1 MIRMWK
7 HLHKKKMQ
15 ETKAET
21 DLRKKYHEF
30 LSVLFENENSLDLM
44 TRLEEKMY
52 NNQLISLP
60 YLKGMIGSLSKR
72 IANIVESLIQLSG
85 GEHAALREVYGRL
98 DKNIRRELTGRQE
111 PIYTPIIIPLAAVK
125 KELADKVGN
134 KMANLGEMQNHCGQ
148 LIPTGFAAT
157 ACAYTHFL
165 EYNNLSAKINDVLCE
180 LEQNDSHQLLE
191 AEKEIKS
198 LFMAAQ
204 IPPEIEYSIL
214 HESAKLE
221 KEKGRPLNWA
231 VRSSAIGEDLAESSF
246 AGQFATILNVR
257 SDQLLEAYKEVAS
270 SKYNASVIV
279 YQRMKNIRDD
289 DVAMSVGFMEMIDP
303 ICSGVMYS
311 LNPIK
316 PESREIVINAVWGVG
331 ELLVEGVISADVYIL
346 KRAPGFPLVRVETA
360 DKKICLIQVQGGG
373 LQQSVLS
380 KEKSGRRCL
389 NKDQLGKLAEMA
401 IRLEE
406 HFQGPQD
413 IEWCFDQQ
421 DNLYMLQ
428 ARPLPICE
436 AVEPTS
442 PATLIDA
449 TIIASNTQPI
459 SPGIGWGKVFKAT
472 DVHDLTDLA
481 QGAVLVLKH
490 SSPRFIGALRKAAA
504 VVVEKGNWTD
514 HMASVIREFGVP
526 CLVRVD
532 GIFDGL
538 QNGQEITVDADRGI
552 IYAGIV
558 KGLQKTT
565 TSFRKNCAIVPKTES
580 NRLLKDIAKYIFPL
594 HLTDPRR
601 DEFAPESCQTWHDIL
616 RFCHETALNEMFL
629 LKEKS
634 QLRSVKNIFRVASDL
649 PFTLY
654 VLDILGNSVQGN
666 HHDIITAEN
675 VKNLPFEKLWEGMTA
690 PEVNWKGP
698 DHQMGTKDLFS
709 AMLRTPMYTA
719 TQPVDTKSYAVVAPE
734 YLNMSLSMGYH
745 YIVLDCYLS
754 DDAFNNYISLSFK
767 GGAAEARKRSLRV
780 AFISKILKHMDF
792 NVITSADFLKARLKN
807 ESAEELGKK
816 LNTIGHLLGVTRL
829 LDLAME
835 DERIVEKYVASFES
849 HDYSLGVK

>member
-7 HLHKKKMQ
+7 HLHKKKML

-21 DLRKKYHEF
+21 DLRNKYHEF

-44 TRLEEKMY
+44 TRLEEKLY

-60 YLKGMIGSLSKR
+60 YLKGMVGSLSKR
-72 IANIVESLIQLSG
+72 IVNIVESLIQLSG
-85 GEHAALREVYGRL
+85 GEYVALREVYERL
-98 DKNIRRELTGRQE
+98 GKDIRRELTGRQE

-148 LIPTGFAAT
+148 LIPIGFAAT

-165 EYNNLSAKINDVLCE
+165 EYNSLSAKINDVLCK
-180 LEQNDSHQLLE
+180 LEPNDSHQLLD
-191 AEKEIKS
+191 AEKEIKK
-198 LFMAAQ
+198 LFLEAQ

-214 HESAKLE
+214 DESAKLE
-221 KEKGRPLNWA
+221 KERGRPIHWA

-246 AGQFATILNVR
+246 AGQFATILNVPT
-257 SDQLLEAYKEVAS
+257 DQLLQAYKEVAS

-303 ICSGVMYS
+303 VCSGVMYS
-311 LNPIK
+311 LNPVK
-316 PESREIVINAVWGVG
+316 PDSREMVINAVWGVG

-346 KRAPGFPLVRVETA
+346 KRDPGFPLVREETA
-360 DKKICLIQVQGGG
+360 EKKICLTQVQGGG
-373 LQQSVLS
+373 LQQLVLS
-380 KEKSGRRCL
+380 KEKSCRRCL
-389 NKDQLGKLAEMA
+389 NGEQLRKLAEMA
-401 IRLEE
+401 VRIEE

-428 ARPLPICE
+428 ARPLRICE
-436 AVEPTS
+436 EVEPAG
-442 PATLIDA
+442 PAPLVDA
-449 TIIASNTQPI
+449 TVITSNTQPI
-459 SPGIGWGKVFKAT
+459 SPGVGWGKVFKAA
-472 DVHDLTDLA
+472 DLHDLTDLA

-490 SSPRFIGALRKAAA
+490 SSPRFIGALRKAVA

-532 GIFDGL
+532 GIFDEL
-538 QNGQEITVDADRGI
+538 QNGQEITVDADRGV

-558 KGLQKTT
+558 KVLQKTT
-565 TSFRKNCAIVPKTES
+565 TSCRINCVSVPITES
-580 NRLLKDIAKYIFPL
+580 HRLLENIAKYIFPL

-601 DEFAPESCQTWHDIL
+601 DEFTPQSCQTWHDIL

-634 QLRSVKNIFRVASDL
+634 QLRSVKNSFKVTSDL

-654 VLDILGNSVQGN
+654 VLDILGNAIRGS
-666 HHDIITAEN
+666 HDDVITAEN
-675 VKNLPFEKLWEGMTA
+675 VHNLPFQKLWEGMTA
-690 PEVNWKGP
+690 PGVNWRGP

-709 AMLRTPMYTA
+709 AMLRTPMYGA
-719 TQPVDTKSYAVVAPE
+719 MQPVDTKSYAVVAPE

-767 GGAAEARKRSLRV
+767 GGAAESRKRSLRV
-780 AFISKILKHMDF
+780 AFIAEILKHMDF

-807 ESAEELGKK
+807 ESVQELGKK

-835 DERIVEKYVASFES
+835 DETIVEKYVACFES
-849 HDYSLGVK
+849 HDYSLGTK